1 MLAPMLS
8 RAVTCLLLCLSLGLS
23 GLGCSLGQ
31 KAQDAYEQAGRA
43 SQELREALG
52 VEAAISVEVRVKD
65 DMQVVKANVRL
76 PSVPQGMDMEQV
88 RRQVNIIV
96 RKHVKGVSDVTL
108 TF

>member
-8 RAVTCLLLCLSLGLS
+8 RAMTCVLLCLALGLS
-23 GLGCSLGQ
+23 GLGCSFSQ
-31 KAQDAYEQAGRA
+31 KAQDVHQQAGRA
-43 SQELREALG
+43 SKELREALG
-52 VEAAISVEVRVKD
+52 VEAAISLEVRFKD